1 MQQILQKSF
10 IFTSRGY
17 KSLFLRLLN
26 ELYYLRFAQTQN
38 SIQKLFCNFCFGHLL
53 QLAHFAVRKQEF
65 NDIGIRVKSCPL
77 QSDIV
82 SNDHIQILFADFFF
96 CISNQ
101 ILSFGGKATKNCFS
115 LRSPRAFRISG
126 FLSITTVKASSV
138 FFLIFCSATSWGL

>member
-10 IFTSRGY
+10 IFTSRGLQ
-17 KSLFLRLLN
+17 KLISTPFERVILFTIC
-26 ELYYLRFAQTQN
+26 ATQN

-101 ILSFGGKATKNCFS
+101 ILSFGSKATKNCFS

>member
-1 MQQILQKSF
+1 MLIIAEQLSNCNRFYKNLSF
-10 IFTSRGY
+10 LHPEAY

-77 QSDIV
+77 QSE
-82 SNDHIQILFADFFF
+82 SDFEFRRQSLPKTVF
-96 CISNQ
+96 LYVRPELLEYQ
-101 ILSFGGKATKNCFS
+101 GFYPLRQLKRRQFSF
-115 LRSPRAFRISG
+115 
-126 FLSITTVKASSV
+126 
-138 FFLIFCSATSWGL
+138 

>member
-1 MQQILQKSF
+1 MLIIAEQLSNCNRFYKNLSF
-10 IFTSRGY
+10 LHPEAY

-101 ILSFGGKATKNCFS
+101 ILSFGSKAYQK
-115 LRSPRAFRISG
+115 L
-126 FLSITTVKASSV
+126 
-138 FFLIFCSATSWGL
+138 FFFTFAQSF